1 MHIEENG
8 NITPCCVMP
17 SNIFFVGKGI
27 DDYLQSDKLAEIKNY
42 FKRDEQHPYCSFCWD
57 AERNGIRSQRAT
69 DKTILTSLRKIHIRY
84 NNICNF
90 KCRMCNPKYSS
101 TWEEENKQHNY
112 FKHEYT
118 RVKDIFE
125 EVPDLFTLILKNK
138 HSLEQINI
146 SGGEPFIADANL
158 RFLDWLI
165 ENKLTNITL
174 AYSTN
179 LSKLEHK
186 GRDLLELLNKFDKV
200 ILSVSVDGYGKA
212 VEYSRYGFK
221 WNIFENNIQKIK
233 HLITNLV
240 CVVNIYSVY
249 SIPQLQY
256 FAKKNKFNISYQP
269 CLYPQFLSI
278 QSLPIKEKL
287 QIQKFYDNVKQA
299 GHLYNYSAIKTH
311 ILDYMFAEQLDTYS
325 VGEVTYNCNQN
336 FKLFNSMLDTY
347 RKENFIKVFPQ
358 YSGWYKEIK

>member
-1 MHIEENG
+1 MHIEESG

-42 FKRDEQHPYCSFCWD
+42 FKRDEQHPYCRFCWD
-57 AERNGIRSQRAT
+57 AERSGVRSHRAT
-69 DKTILTSLRKIHIRY
+69 DTRGSATLRKIHIRF

-101 TWEEENKQHNY
+101 SWAEENKKHGY
-112 FKHEYT
+112 FEHEYET
-118 RVKDIFE
+118 VKDIFQT
-125 EVPDLFTLILKNK
+125 VPDLFTLILDNKNTIK
-138 HSLEQINI
+138 QINI

-158 RFLDWLI
+158 HFLDWLI
-165 ENKLTNITL
+165 ENNLTHIEL

-179 LSKLEHK
+179 LSKLTHK
-186 GRDLLELLNKFDKV
+186 GRDLIPLLDKFDKV
-200 ILSVSVDGYGKA
+200 IVSISVDGYGKA
-212 VEYSRYGFK
+212 VEYSRAGFK
-221 WNIFENNIQKIK
+221 WDVFKNNLKKIK
-233 HLITNLV
+233 HLVTNLV

-256 FAKKNKFNISYQP
+256 FASKRGLSISYQP

-287 QIQKFYDNVKQA
+287 QIQKFYDSVKQA
-299 GHLYNYSAIKTH
+299 GHLHNYSAIKTH

-325 VGEVTYNCNQN
+325 VGEVTYVCNQN

-358 YSGWYKEIK
+358 YSGWYQEIK